1 MTQPPF
7 GYSSEFDVANVGSLT
22 SAGVSAAQATRG
34 ESMTFQVTVADIGT
48 NVVVRFEGSLDGTS
62 YFNLNAASAD
72 FTITTNGT
80 TGYFLVAPVKFV
92 RFRLVSLSGGTPT
105 VSCLIGTI

>member
-62 YFNLNAASAD
+62 YFNLNAANAD

-92 RFRLVSLSGGTPT
+92 RFRLVSLTGGTPT